1 MSNPNSAAVQ
11 TPARLDAHSFWLK
24 MAALLA
30 KSTAVIP
37 VLNLVML
44 LYMNVF
50 VTLPGNQGMPHPL
63 LHGQNSLALLFIFFS
78 ALPAMVWGFF
88 LFYYD
93 RLFNPKGR
101 KTGAVKVLLSLAV
114 FAALAALNTWL
125 LWVVSRDAVAM
136 GIGYGCILLFG
147 YWGFSAA
154 VKSYSEILSSKYILV
169 VGVIYICYLLFVGF
183 LYMANGRN
191 ERFVFNND
199 PVLLGVCLFSALAF
213 VVMNQSSI
221 DYELQ
226 NQDAESTDARRGI
239 QKFNFRVS
247 LILVAAFGFLY
258 LFRNFISN
266 FLGFLLTCA
275 RDGIAYVSHL
285 AGSIS
290 GPSFDNVKKEDVVG
304 PPPEGGPV
312 DNSTLFSD
320 PHAVFYVSVVLI
332 LLLLIVF
339 RKPILRAM
347 RKAVKFFANLF
358 HFSTFSGRSNSQYY
372 HDLVEE
378 IDEDEARRLFA
389 SQQKQQRKTREI
401 LREYDRLTDPT
412 QRVRRALYVL
422 RALFHA
428 HSVEFLDGDTPR
440 QMTARMD
447 PDSQPLAAYAGVYER
462 VRYDDAAPTPVEA
475 EQASALVHA
484 TAEELKARGTAKARA
499 K

>member
-154 VKSYSEILSSKYILV
+154 VKSYSEILSSKYIL
-169 VGVIYICYLLFVGF
+169 CLL
-183 LYMANGRN
+183 Y
-191 ERFVFNND
+191 
-199 PVLLGVCLFSALAF
+199 
-213 VVMNQSSI
+213 
-221 DYELQ
+221 
-226 NQDAESTDARRGI
+226 
-239 QKFNFRVS
+239 
-247 LILVAAFGFLY
+247 
-258 LFRNFISN
+258 
-266 FLGFLLTCA
+266 
-275 RDGIAYVSHL
+275 
-285 AGSIS
+285 
-290 GPSFDNVKKEDVVG
+290 PS
-304 PPPEGGPV
+304 
-312 DNSTLFSD
+312 
-320 PHAVFYVSVVLI
+320 
-332 LLLLIVF
+332 
-339 RKPILRAM
+339 
-347 RKAVKFFANLF
+347 
-358 HFSTFSGRSNSQYY
+358 
-372 HDLVEE
+372 
-378 IDEDEARRLFA
+378 
-389 SQQKQQRKTREI
+389 
-401 LREYDRLTDPT
+401 
-412 QRVRRALYVL
+412 
-422 RALFHA
+422 
-428 HSVEFLDGDTPR
+428 
-440 QMTARMD
+440 
-447 PDSQPLAAYAGVYER
+447 
-462 VRYDDAAPTPVEA
+462 
-475 EQASALVHA
+475 
-484 TAEELKARGTAKARA
+484 
-499 K
+499 